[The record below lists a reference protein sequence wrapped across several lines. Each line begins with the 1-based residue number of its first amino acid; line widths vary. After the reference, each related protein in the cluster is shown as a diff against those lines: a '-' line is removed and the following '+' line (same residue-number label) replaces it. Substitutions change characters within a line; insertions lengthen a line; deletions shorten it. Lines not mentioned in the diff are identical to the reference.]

1 MGKIYTIHDSLHGQ
15 IRLSLLEIKIISSD
29 SFNRLHDVYQNSTA
43 FLTFPSNRT
52 KRFEHSLGTM
62 KLVSDMFFHSILNA
76 DSKHLDLFLKIF
88 QNEIFEIIKNSIDKY
103 DSLSNYLFEPPKKD
117 VYPEV
122 PNDSFYIKLLPSN
135 ITKEYKSL
143 YIILMQALRVVAL
156 LHDIGHP
163 PFSHVGEKALGDV
176 YKNFK
181 DKPDLNSLQKEYI
194 MALKDFFS
202 ENHQLHEE
210 MGKKI
215 TIDILNNVLKDLK
228 SSKPDEELTNDDM
241 NNALFYYLV
250 KECSLKIFNDAGN
263 FAYLHLLVD
272 GSLDADRL
280 DYASRD
286 PINSGM
292 DCGKIEY
299 DRIINNMKMF
309 VSTKKSSST
318 NWVLFAVPIK
328 ALNSVEDF
336 LKRRFLLYKNIL
348 YHHRIVKTDLL
359 LEKCIYNL
367 IIKYLNSNEKNN
379 YSDIYSIPNNIS
391 GLWFPLKKG
400 SNSTNMT
407 ALSQW
412 NDAWLLTV
420 LRKIYFKEFYRKVDS
435 KNEFDYVLSKQLIE
449 LLQNKK
455 NYITLL
461 KRQNDFDILDLA
473 IKEYFLKEYEKIE
486 KIIIDLRNKYNN
498 NNESDAV
505 AIEGLLKEYENL
517 NKTENISILRK
528 IYTSSVLIE
537 DKDYLGN
544 IITKSIENSIK
555 EDFKNIEFYDIIVV
569 FKNIKVGLHSDK
581 PITFYDGEE
590 LKTIQNISPI
600 MNILSLETS
609 YRPLFNIYILTENKE
624 FINDNKEKLL
634 QHAGITIAESLLK
647 ELVNELSQL
656 KEEK

>member
-76 DSKHLDLFLKIF
+76 DSKNLDLFLKIF
-88 QNEIFEIIKNSIDKY
+88 QNEIFEMIKNSINEY

-117 VYPEV
+117 FYPEV
-122 PNDSFYIKLLPSN
+122 PND
-135 ITKEYKSL
+135 
-143 YIILMQALRVVAL
+143 
-156 LHDIGHP
+156 
-163 PFSHVGEKALGDV
+163 
-176 YKNFK
+176 
-181 DKPDLNSLQKEYI
+181 
-194 MALKDFFS
+194 
-202 ENHQLHEE
+202 
-210 MGKKI
+210 
-215 TIDILNNVLKDLK
+215 
-228 SSKPDEELTNDDM
+228 
-241 NNALFYYLV
+241 
-250 KECSLKIFNDAGN
+250 
-263 FAYLHLLVD
+263 
-272 GSLDADRL
+272 
-280 DYASRD
+280 
-286 PINSGM
+286 
-292 DCGKIEY
+292 
-299 DRIINNMKMF
+299 
-309 VSTKKSSST
+309 
-318 NWVLFAVPIK
+318 
-328 ALNSVEDF
+328 
-336 LKRRFLLYKNIL
+336 
-348 YHHRIVKTDLL
+348 
-359 LEKCIYNL
+359 
-367 IIKYLNSNEKNN
+367 
-379 YSDIYSIPNNIS
+379 
-391 GLWFPLKKG
+391 
-400 SNSTNMT
+400 
-407 ALSQW
+407 
-412 NDAWLLTV
+412 
-420 LRKIYFKEFYRKVDS
+420 
-435 KNEFDYVLSKQLIE
+435 
-449 LLQNKK
+449 
-455 NYITLL
+455 
-461 KRQNDFDILDLA
+461 
-473 IKEYFLKEYEKIE
+473 
-486 KIIIDLRNKYNN
+486 N

-609 YRPLFNIYILTENKE
+609 YRPLFNIYILTENKA